1 MERDFKC
8 FSLDRMLNHDVL
20 KVLKL
25 CLVDVVLNIKVE
37 CLESF
42 SKVGYMSMIKKF
54 PDLKI

>member
-1 MERDFKC
+1 
-8 FSLDRMLNHDVL
+8 MLNHDVL

-25 CLVDVVLNIKVE
+25 CLVDAVLNIKVE

-42 SKVGYMSMIKKF
+42 SKVGYMSLIKKF

>member
-1 MERDFKC
+1 MEREFKC
-8 FSLDRMLNHDVL
+8 FSLDSMLNHDVL

-25 CLVDVVLNIKVE
+25 CLVDAVLNIKVE

-42 SKVGYMSMIKKF
+42 SKVGYMSLIKKF